1 MKKDG
6 KIVILGSNPYPEGA
20 PGAIQA
26 GSPARLRWM
35 AGRIFYGWWILAL
48 GSIITAVGM
57 GILYQGFSVF
67 FLPLKRDLGLSSA
80 AVSLLYAAARLEG
93 GAEGPLIGYLIGRFG
108 PRALILIGSGL
119 AGVGF
124 ILLATVQ
131 SFLSFFLIYVF
142 VVALG
147 NNAGFYHPV
156 SAAVNAWFI
165 RRRGVGF
172 AVISAASNIG
182 GMVVA
187 PILSYL
193 ILSYGWRTG
202 AVISGIAILAV
213 CLPAALPIY
222 RSPEVIGLRPDGMP
236 AGAKHARGPGAPPA
250 ASAEADFS
258 VREALRTVQFWVLN
272 VAITLRV
279 MVTTALVVH
288 VIPIIVWKGRDE
300 VTGAYM
306 VSLYSFGTIFL
317 ALGLGWLGDRWSKPL
332 LSGLGLLPVVLGM
345 VGVISSSSN
354 FCLYLFS
361 LGLAAAMGT
370 IPNNWAQIGDYFGR
384 QSYAALRGVMGIS
397 YGLAAFISPIFAGW
411 VYDRT
416 GSYTIVFVSFSGI
429 LLAAGALFALLHLR
443 FPLPQAAPDLA
454 RR

>member
-1 MKKDG
+1 MKKDTN
-6 KIVILGSNPYPEGA
+6 KVVILASNQGVHETVEVQNPGSL
-20 PGAIQA
+20 
-26 GSPARLRWM
+26 RLTG
-35 AGRIFYGWWILAL
+35 GRIFYGWWILAL

-67 FLPLKRDLGLSSA
+67 FLPLKRDLALSSA
-80 AVSLLYAAARLEG
+80 SVSLLYAAARLEG

-108 PRALILIGSGL
+108 PRTVILFGASL

-124 ILLATVQ
+124 ILLSTVQ
-131 SFLSFFLIYVF
+131 SFLSFFLVYVF

-182 GMVVA
+182 GMIIA

-193 ILSYGWRTG
+193 ILTYGWRTG
-202 AVISGIAILAV
+202 AVVSGIAILAV

-222 RSPEVIGLRPDGMP
+222 RSPEVLGLCPDGKP
-236 AGAKHARGPGAPPA
+236 ATEKAGCGPGAPQPA
-250 ASAEADFS
+250 SPEANFS
-258 VREALRTVQFWVLN
+258 VREALRTFQFWILN

-288 VIPIIVWKGRDE
+288 LIPVIVWKGRDE

-317 ALGLGWLGDRWSKPL
+317 ALAFGWLGDRWNKPL
-332 LSGLGLLPVVLGM
+332 LSGLGLFPVILGM
-345 VGVISSSSN
+345 TGLIFSSSN
-354 FCLYLFS
+354 FSLYLFP
-361 LGLAAAMGT
+361 LGLAVAMAT
-370 IPNNWAQIGDYFGR
+370 IPLNWAQIGDYFGR
-384 QSYAALRGVMGIS
+384 KSYAALRGVMGIS

-411 VYDRT
+411 IFDRT
-416 GSYTIVFVSFSGI
+416 GSYVIVFLSFSAI
-429 LLAAGALFALLHLR
+429 LLVAAFLFTFLHFR
-443 FPLPQAAPDLA
+443 FRLPFVVSRLA

>member
-1 MKKDG
+1 
-6 KIVILGSNPYPEGA
+6 VALFF
-20 PGAIQA
+20 
-26 GSPARLRWM
+26 RLIG
-35 AGRIFYGWWILAL
+35 GRIFYGWWILVL
-48 GSIITAVGM
+48 GSILTAVGM

-67 FLPLKRDLGLSSA
+67 FLPLKRDLALSSA

-108 PRALILIGSGL
+108 PRAVILFGASL

-124 ILLATVQ
+124 ILLSTVQ
-131 SFLSFFLIYVF
+131 SFLGFFLIYIF

-182 GMVVA
+182 GMIIA

-222 RSPEVIGLRPDGMP
+222 RSPEVLGLCPDGQP
-236 AGAKHARGPGAPPA
+236 GPEKAGGAPGEPQPA
-250 ASAEADFS
+250 ASEANFT
-258 VREALRTVQFWVLN
+258 VREALRTIQFWILTM
-272 VAITLRV
+272 AITLRV
-279 MVTTALVVH
+279 MVTTALVIH
-288 VIPIIVWKGRDE
+288 LIPVIVWKGRDE

-306 VSLYSFGTIFL
+306 VSLYSFGTILMAL
-317 ALGLGWLGDRWSKPL
+317 ALGWWGDRWSKPL
-332 LSGLGLLPVVLGM
+332 LSGVGLLPAVVGM
-345 VGVISSSSN
+345 VGLIFSSSN
-354 FCLYLFS
+354 FSLYSFPI
-361 LGLAAAMGT
+361 GLAVAMGT
-370 IPNNWAQIGDYFGR
+370 IPINWAQIGDYFGR
-384 QSYAALRGVMGIS
+384 QSYAALRGVMGVS

-411 VYDRT
+411 IFDRT
-416 GSYTIVFVSFSGI
+416 GSYAIVFLSFSVI
-429 LLAAGALFALLHLR
+429 LLAAVFLFALLHLR
-443 FPLPQAAPDLA
+443 FPLPFVLRDSAG
-454 RR
+454 R

>member
-1 MKKDG
+1 
-6 KIVILGSNPYPEGA
+6 VALFF
-20 PGAIQA
+20 
-26 GSPARLRWM
+26 RLIG
-35 AGRIFYGWWILAL
+35 GRIFYGWWILAL
-48 GSIITAVGM
+48 GSVLTAVGM

-67 FLPLKRDLGLSSA
+67 FLPLKRDLALSSA

-108 PRALILIGSGL
+108 PRAVILFGATL

-124 ILLATVQ
+124 ILLSTVQ
-131 SFLSFFLIYVF
+131 SFLGFFLIYIF

-182 GMVVA
+182 GMVIA

-202 AVISGIAILAV
+202 AVISGIAILVV
-213 CLPAALPIY
+213 CLPAALPMY
-222 RSPEVIGLRPDGMP
+222 RSPEVLGLCPDGQP
-236 AGAKHARGPGAPPA
+236 APGKGDCAPDVPQPA
-250 ASAEADFS
+250 AIEANFT
-258 VREALRTVQFWVLN
+258 VREALRTVKFWVLTM
-272 VAITLRV
+272 AITLRV

-288 VIPIIVWKGRDE
+288 LVPVVVWKGRDE

-306 VSLYSFGTIFL
+306 VSLYSFGTILMAL
-317 ALGLGWLGDRWSKPL
+317 ALGWWGDRWSKPL
-332 LSGLGLLPVVLGM
+332 LSGFGLLPVVAGM
-345 VGVISSSSN
+345 VGLIFSSSN
-354 FCLYLFS
+354 LSLYLFPI
-361 LGLAAAMGT
+361 GLAVAMGT
-370 IPNNWAQIGDYFGR
+370 IPINWAQIGDYFGR
-384 QSYAALRGVMGIS
+384 QSYATLRGVMGVS

-411 VYDRT
+411 IFDRT
-416 GSYTIVFVSFSGI
+416 GSYAIVFLSFSAI
-429 LLAAGALFALLHLR
+429 LLAAFSLFALLHLR
-443 FPLPQAAPDLA
+443 FPLPFVLRDSGG
-454 RR
+454 R

>member
-1 MKKDG
+1 MIG
-6 KIVILGSNPYPEGA
+6 
-20 PGAIQA
+20 
-26 GSPARLRWM
+26 
-35 AGRIFYGWWILAL
+35 GRIFYGWWILAL

-67 FLPLKRDLGLSSA
+67 FLPLKRDLALSSA

-108 PRALILIGSGL
+108 PRAVILCGAGL

-124 ILLATVQ
+124 ILLSTVE
-131 SFLSFFLIYVF
+131 SFLTFFLVYIF

-165 RRRGVGF
+165 RRRGLGF

-182 GMVVA
+182 GMIVA

-202 AVISGIAILAV
+202 AVISGIAILVV
-213 CLPAALPIY
+213 CLPAALPMV
-222 RSPEVIGLRPDGMP
+222 RSPEVLGLCPDGQP
-236 AGAKHARGPGAPPA
+236 PPEKAGCPPGVPQAA
-250 ASAEADFS
+250 ASEANFT
-258 VREALRTVQFWVLN
+258 VREALRTVPFWILN
-272 VAITLRV
+272 LAITLRV

-288 VIPIIVWKGRDE
+288 LIPVVVWQGRDE

-306 VSLYSFGTIFL
+306 VSLYSFGTIL
-317 ALGLGWLGDRWSKPL
+317 IALPLGWLGDRWSKPL
-332 LSGLGLLPVVLGM
+332 LSGLGLLPVVAGM
-345 VGVISSSSN
+345 VGLVFGSSD
-354 FCLYLFS
+354 FFLYLFPV
-361 LGLAAAMGT
+361 GLAVAMGT
-370 IPNNWAQIGDYFGR
+370 IPINWAQIGDYFGR
-384 QSYAALRGVMGIS
+384 QSYAALRGVMGVS

-411 VYDRT
+411 VFDRT
-416 GSYTIVFVSFSGI
+416 ASYAFVFLSFSAV
-429 LLAAGALFALLHLR
+429 LLAAGFLFALLHLR
-443 FPLPQAAPDLA
+443 FPLPFLTRKPAG
-454 RR
+454 R